1 MLRRQG
7 RLRREYFYKK
17 SKENQQHKINLKRDK
32 LRENLAQNNFIH
44 GDIQSDAVQLHETF
58 KYDVKGM

>member
-17 SKENQQHKINLKRDK
+17 TKESRQHKINLKRNK
-32 LRENLAQNNFIH
+32 LRENLAQNSYIY

-58 KYDVKGM
+58 KYDVNGI